1 MTSNPSI
8 YLDHNATTPL
18 DLRVAEAMWACASQ
32 HVANPASQHSQGQA
46 ARRALEDARHQIA
59 LHLGAGIEGNNADQ
73 LIFTSGAT
81 EANNLAL
88 RGLAGQPPGRIII
101 SSIEHPS
108 VAGTAEYL
116 QKIGFDLVRLPVDAN
131 GVVQPDA
138 LDDLLTPDTRL
149 VSVMLGN
156 NETGVLQPVQELAR
170 RCSSTGVR
178 LHTDAVQVA
187 AKLPVDVHQL
197 GVAALTLTAHK
208 FHGPP
213 GIGALVLSHGTK
225 IAPLMF
231 GGFQQGGLRPG
242 TESVVLATGMLVAMD
257 LWEAERQSR
266 IARIGQL
273 RDRLEQL
280 LLDQIPEAVV
290 HGSQVVR
297 LPHTS
302 CLSFPGLDRQALL
315 MALDIEGV
323 ACSTGS
329 ACASGSSEPSP
340 VLLAMGC
347 DEALVESALRFSLGA
362 STTAE
367 MVDEAARRILLV
379 LSSLRRRVEI

>member
-59 LHLGAGIEGNNADQ
+59 LHLGARIEGNNADQ

-116 QKIGFDLVRLPVDAN
+116 QKIGFDLVRLPVDAH

-170 RCSSTGVR
+170 HCSSTGVR